1 MADGWTKI
9 QPQMSTDASILPR
22 PWFLSEEQD
31 SRFVYGIAFWLA
43 LIQVSI
49 AASQIVLAVLVCVW
63 LYRVL
68 QGTLTVYRLPAD
80 RAFALYAGSS
90 LLAMLFSF
98 DPVFSLEASKKLPL
112 LVVPFMVVSTVRR
125 KSSVETF
132 VLVLIVMADI
142 GALVGLWQYQFGE
155 LGDLNHRIRG
165 FMSHYMTYA
174 GLLMGVGILAFA
186 ELLFRDRYRGFLIP
200 SLAVISLALL
210 LSLTRNAWIGMAAG
224 AVTLAFL
231 RDKRLLLLV
240 PIIAVAVTLVLPR
253 DVERRL
259 ESFLTPDRSGVD
271 RLYMLQAGMRMVA
284 NHPWLGVGP
293 NMVAEVY
300 PIYVARDAPHRDN
313 PHLHNNVMQIAA
325 ERGLPCLA
333 AWLWILGVA
342 FITSGRAFR
351 RAVNDSRGR
360 ALAAGSLGV
369 LLAGFLAGAF
379 EYNFGDSEFQ
389 MLFLFAITIP
399 WILDR
404 VVDDG
409 DDDAEAST

>member
-1 MADGWTKI
+1 
-9 QPQMSTDASILPR
+9 MSTEAGTLAR
-22 PWFLSEEQD
+22 PWVLSEERD

-49 AASQIVLAVLVCVW
+49 AASEIVLAVLVCVW
-63 LYRVL
+63 LYRAF
-68 QGTLTVYRLPAD
+68 QGALTVYPLPVD
-80 RAFALYAGSS
+80 RPIALYAGSS
-90 LLAMLFSF
+90 LLAALFSF
-98 DPVFSLEASKKLPL
+98 DPAFSLHASKKLLL
-112 LVVPFMVVSTVRR
+112 LVVPFMLVSTVRR
-125 KSSVETF
+125 SSSVETL

-142 GALVGLWQYQFGE
+142 GALVGLWQYQFGD

-165 FMSHYMTYA
+165 FMSHYMTYS

-186 ELLFRDRYRGFLIP
+186 QLLFRDRYRAFLIS
-200 SLAVISLALL
+200 SLGVITLALL
-210 LSLTRNAWIGMAAG
+210 LSLTRNAWLGMAVG

-240 PIIAVAVTLVLPR
+240 PLITVAMALVLPR

-259 ESFLTPDRSGVD
+259 GSFLSPDSSGVD
-271 RLYMLQAGMRMVA
+271 RVYMLQAGMGMVA

-300 PIYVARDAPHRDN
+300 PIYVARDAPRRDN
-313 PHLHNNVMQIAA
+313 PHLHNNMMQIAA

-342 FITSGRAFR
+342 FISSGRAFR
-351 RAVNDSRGR
+351 RAANDSRGR

-369 LLAGFLAGAF
+369 LIAGFLAGTF

-389 MLFLFAITIP
+389 MLFLFAMTIP

-404 VVDDG
+404 EVERDN
-409 DDDAEAST
+409 AEAST